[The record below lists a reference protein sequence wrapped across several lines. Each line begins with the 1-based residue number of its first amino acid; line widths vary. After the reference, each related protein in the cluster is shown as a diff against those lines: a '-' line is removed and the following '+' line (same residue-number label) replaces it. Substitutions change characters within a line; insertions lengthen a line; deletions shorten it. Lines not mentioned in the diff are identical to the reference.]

1 MDNQNP
7 TPASGGAHGGFAPA
21 SNTSAPY
28 GASQAQ
34 PGEPGTVAAPS
45 FQPAYGAPSGQPG
58 APAGVAVAPAA
69 YPDRDDTYRRI
80 PAEYTVPEEHRRP
93 YGDATGDFRGPG
105 YFYSVGAFCSGL
117 GALVL
122 AIYAWM
128 VVGLRSLEMSDTSS
142 RSYRSSS
149 LAYDS
154 TSVVGLFLTGLIP
167 AGIAIWLAIYSA
179 QVNSG
184 HATKYTSKMNT
195 FNIFAYILAGLS
207 ILAML
212 GVLFAAL

>member
-7 TPASGGAHGGFAPA
+7 TPASGGAQGGFAAA
-21 SNTSAPY
+21 SNNSAPY

-34 PGEPGTVAAPS
+34 PGGPGAAPS
-45 FQPAYGAPSGQPG
+45 FQPAYGAPNGQPG
-58 APAGVAVAPAA
+58 APAGVAIAPAA
-69 YPDRDDTYRRI
+69 YPERDDTYHRI

-93 YGDATGDFRGPG
+93 YGDATSDFRGPG
-105 YFYSVGAFCSGL
+105 YYYSIGAFCSGL
-117 GALVL
+117 GALAL
-122 AIYAWM
+122 TIYAWM
-128 VVGLRSLEMSDTSS
+128 VVGLRALEMSEMSS
-142 RSYRSSS
+142 RGYRSSS

-184 HATKYTSKMNT
+184 HVTKYTSKMNT
-195 FNIFAYILAGLS
+195 FNIFAYVLAGLS
-207 ILAML
+207 ILAL
-212 GVLFAAL
+212 VGVLFVAL

>member
-7 TPASGGAHGGFAPA
+7 TSASGGAHGGFAPA

-34 PGEPGTVAAPS
+34 PGEPGT
-45 FQPAYGAPSGQPG
+45 
-58 APAGVAVAPAA
+58 AA

-128 VVGLRSLEMSDTSS
+128 VVGLRSLEMSETSS

-149 LAYDS
+149 LDFGCRS
-154 TSVVGLFLTGLIP
+154 FPDGP
-167 AGIAIWLAIYSA
+167 
-179 QVNSG
+179 NSRR
-184 HATKYTSKMNT
+184 YR
-195 FNIFAYILAGLS
+195 YLAGHL
-207 ILAML
+207 LRA
-212 GVLFAAL
+212 GQ